1 MEECTNIKGGGGVGG
16 RGDTSELHLV
26 HKAFSL
32 LSSSGALLE
41 DLAAWSSPAA
51 AAATITTQIPVLRS
65 QLHRSHNL
73 GCPFL
78 LPHHRP
84 TTQASDSGACSPTP
98 PERQQLF
105 PLHARAQTHKHGIR
119 APTGGH
125 MPFFSSRFPFFS
137 YHSISSP
144 SLHPEKNPLAL

>member
-1 MEECTNIKGGGGVGG
+1 MGG

-32 LSSSGALLE
+32 LFSSGASLE

-84 TTQASDSGACSPTP
+84 TTQASDSGACSPP
-98 PERQQLF
+98 PREATAFSTSRAR
-105 PLHARAQTHKHGIR
+105 ARAQTHKHGTH

-125 MPFFSSRFPFFS
+125 MPFFSSPFPFSHIIQF
-137 YHSISSP
+137 
-144 SLHPEKNPLAL
+144 LPLLFTLRKIPWPYDPKKA